1 MPKLREPFSTG
12 TNRLRDM
19 SGDGYSSQ
27 GRPNYDHKLT
37 VRFDLSEY
45 KRDYAEFL
53 RSISDLNSKA
63 AQMTK
68 NLKSTNKGYGVYIQ
82 ANQVKPFIGDDVISR
97 IIPNAK
103 ELSPKLQ
110 PLLTEIG
117 KLGKET
123 MLKYATRKE
132 TGDMRSDIRYMQER
146 SGNQAVVHIGWVR
159 RWRKYYSYQESGTRT
174 VKPMHSILRTR
185 LEIEPKVQKMYDAFL
200 RKYDI

>member
-1 MPKLREPFSTG
+1 MPNKNRIRDLST
-12 TNRLRDM
+12 DA
-19 SGDGYSSQ
+19 YSSS
-27 GRPNYDHKLT
+27 GRPNYEHKLT

-45 KRDYAEFL
+45 KRDYADFL
-53 RSISDLNSKA
+53 RSVSDFNSKA
-63 AQMTK
+63 SKAIK
-68 NLKSTNKGYGVYIQ
+68 NLNSTNRGYGVYIQ
-82 ANQVKPFIGDDVISR
+82 ANQSKPFIGDDVISR

-103 ELSPKLQ
+103 ELSPMLQ
-110 PLLTEIG
+110 PMLAEIG

-132 TGDMRSDIRYMQER
+132 TGDMRSDIRYMQDR

-159 RWRKYYSYQESGTRT
+159 RWRRYYSYQESGTRT
-174 VKPMHSILRTR
+174 VPPMHSILRTR